1 MFSLVG
7 ENFLSTVFCWYM
19 WLEKIVIYEKVSYN
33 VLKKIDEENF
43 LFLLS
48 LGTSALLIHTHIF
61 LEGIPNAEICF

>member
-1 MFSLVG
+1 
-7 ENFLSTVFCWYM
+7 M

-48 LGTSALLIHTHIF
+48 LGTSALLTHAHIF
-61 LEGIPNAEICF
+61 LEEIPNAEIWF